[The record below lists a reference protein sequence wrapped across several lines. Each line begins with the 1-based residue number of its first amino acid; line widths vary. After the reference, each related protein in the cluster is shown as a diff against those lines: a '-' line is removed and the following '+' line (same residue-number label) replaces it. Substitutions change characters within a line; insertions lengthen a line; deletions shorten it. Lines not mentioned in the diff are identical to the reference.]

1 MIAAWVTD
9 PLARQR
15 LAAAI
20 REEHRPRRSRRPTI
34 LWCDSG
40 EEVTVAVATRGAT
53 PVIIELAGLGPPDAA
68 STSGSDITRIEALT
82 RTLRDQHPA
91 VPVLLYAPL
100 TAAAS
105 RAVVTL
111 ARAGATN
118 VIIAGHDDLSHSV
131 APILARAASICAAED
146 AYRKLS
152 AVASP
157 AVAAILNYALRYG
170 ARAPTVADAAAALH
184 VHRKTL
190 SAWCHS
196 SGAPS
201 PRVLVTWC
209 RLIIAVERLA
219 DARWPAERV
228 ARVLGFGSGSALA
241 GLIRRH
247 IGLSRTALRE
257 QGSSA
262 VVEMLVRRLAEG
274 RDRIAR
280 ADSSVQSPRA
290 RRPPR
295 RQS

>member
-9 PLARQR
+9 PVARQR
-15 LAAAI
+15 LADAI
-20 REEHRPRRSRRPTI
+20 NEPRPRRSRKPAI

-40 EEVTVAVATRGAT
+40 QEVMVAVTTRGAT
-53 PVIIELAGLGPPDAA
+53 TVIIELAGFGSPDTVSATA
-68 STSGSDITRIEALT
+68 SSIPRIEELVRALHS
-82 RTLRDQHPA
+82 QHPA
-91 VPVLLYAPL
+91 VPVLVYAPL
-100 TAAAS
+100 TASAS

-111 ARAGATN
+111 AHAGVAN
-118 VIIAGHDDLSHSV
+118 VIIAGHDDLNHAV
-131 APILARAASICAAED
+131 GPILARAASVCAAED

-157 AVAAILNYALRYG
+157 GVAAILNYALRYG
-170 ARAPTVADAAAALH
+170 AKAPTVADAAGALH

-190 SAWCHS
+190 AAWCHS

-228 ARVLGFGSGSALA
+228 AQAFGFGSGSALA

-247 IGLSRTALRE
+247 IGLTRAVLRE
-257 QGSSA
+257 QGSGA
-262 VVEMLVRRLAEG
+262 VVEMLARRLFDG
-274 RDRIAR
+274 R
-280 ADSSVQSPRA
+280 
-290 RRPPR
+290 RRMETGG
-295 RQS
+295 

>member
-1 MIAAWVTD
+1 MIAAWVMD
-9 PLARQR
+9 PLARER

-20 REEHRPRRSRRPTI
+20 VGEPRPRRSRGPAI

-40 EEVTVAVATRGAT
+40 EDVMVAVTIRGAT
-53 PVIIELAGLGPPDAA
+53 AVIIELAGFGPSDVA
-68 STSGSDITRIEALT
+68 SATGSDVSRIEELT
-82 RTLRDQHPA
+82 RTLRGEHPA
-91 VPVLLYAPL
+91 VPVLVYAPL

-111 ARAGATN
+111 ARAGVAN
-118 VIIAGHDDLSHSV
+118 VIIAGHDDLNHAV
-131 APILARAASICAAED
+131 GPILARAASACAAED

-157 AVAAILNYALRYG
+157 GVAAILNYPLRYG

-190 SAWCHS
+190 AAWCHAG
-196 SGAPS
+196 GAPS

-209 RLIIAVERLA
+209 RLIVATERLA

-228 ARVLGFGSGSALA
+228 ARAFGFGSGSALA

-247 IGLSRTALRE
+247 VGLGRAELRAR
-257 QGSSA
+257 GSGT

-274 RDRIAR
+274 RRGTETDR
-280 ADSSVQSPRA
+280 
-290 RRPPR
+290 
-295 RQS
+295 

>member
-1 MIAAWVTD
+1 MIAGWVTD

-20 REEHRPRRSRRPTI
+20 GEERRPRRSRGPAI
-34 LWCDSG
+34 LWCDSA
-40 EEVTVAVATRGAT
+40 EAVMASVITRGAT
-53 PVIIELAGLGPPDAA
+53 AVIIELAGFGPADVTSAA
-68 STSGSDITRIEALT
+68 GGDMPSIEELT
-82 RTLRDQHPA
+82 RTLRDQYPA
-91 VPVLLYAPL
+91 VPVLVYAPL

-111 ARAGATN
+111 ARAGVAN

-131 APILARAASICAAED
+131 APILARAASICAAEE

-157 AVAAILNYALRYG
+157 GVAAILNYALRYG
-170 ARAPTVADAAAALH
+170 ARAPAVADAAAALH

-190 SAWCHS
+190 AAWCHS

-209 RLIIAVERLA
+209 RLIIAAERLA

-247 IGLSRTALRE
+247 IGLSRAVLRE
-257 QGSSA
+257 RGSSA
-262 VVEMLVRRLAEG
+262 VVEMLVRRLADG

-280 ADSSVQSPRA
+280 TEPSAKPPRT
-290 RRPPR
+290 RKPPR
-295 RQS
+295 RLA

>member
-9 PLARQR
+9 PVARQR
-15 LAAAI
+15 LAAAVN
-20 REEHRPRRSRRPTI
+20 EPRPRRSRKPAI

-40 EEVTVAVATRGAT
+40 EEVTVAVATRGAAA
-53 PVIIELAGLGPPDAA
+53 VIIALTGFGPPGDASA
-68 STSGSDITRIEALT
+68 TATDIPRIEELV
-82 RTLRDQHPA
+82 RTLDGQHAA
-91 VPVLLYAPL
+91 VPVLVYAPL
-100 TAAAS
+100 TASAS

-111 ARAGATN
+111 ARAGVVN
-118 VIIAGHDDLSHSV
+118 VIIAGHDDLNHAV
-131 APILARAASICAAED
+131 GPILARAASVCAAED

-157 AVAAILNYALRYG
+157 GVAAILNYALRYG

-190 SAWCHS
+190 AAWCHS

-228 ARVLGFGSGSALA
+228 ARAFGFGSGSALA

-247 IGLSRTALRE
+247 VGLGRAELRTR
-257 QGSSA
+257 GSGA

-274 RDRIAR
+274 RPRTETDR
-280 ADSSVQSPRA
+280 
-290 RRPPR
+290 
-295 RQS
+295 

>member
-9 PLARQR
+9 PLARER
-15 LAAAI
+15 FSAAI
-20 REEHRPRRSRRPTI
+20 IEERRPRRSRGPAV

-40 EEVTVAVATRGAT
+40 EEVMVAVTTRGA
-53 PVIIELAGLGPPDAA
+53 VAVVVELTGFGPADTGSA
-68 STSGSDITRIEALT
+68 TGSDLSRIEELT
-82 RTLRDQHPA
+82 RTLRAQHPA
-91 VPVLLYAPL
+91 VPVLVYAPL

-111 ARAGATN
+111 ARAGVVN
-118 VIIAGHDDLSHSV
+118 VIISGHDDLNHAV
-131 APILARAASICAAED
+131 GPILARAASVCAAED
-146 AYRKLS
+146 AYGKLS

-157 AVAAILNYALRYG
+157 GVAAILNYALRYG

-190 SAWCHS
+190 AAWCHS

-219 DARWPAERV
+219 GARWPAERV

-247 IGLSRTALRE
+247 IGLTRAELRE
-257 QGSSA
+257 RGSSI
-262 VVEMLVRRLAEG
+262 VVDILARRLANG
-274 RDRIAR
+274 RDRI
-280 ADSSVQSPRA
+280 P
-290 RRPPR
+290 
-295 RQS
+295 

>member
-1 MIAAWVTD
+1 M
-9 PLARQR
+9 
-15 LAAAI
+15 
-20 REEHRPRRSRRPTI
+20 
-34 LWCDSG
+34 WCDSG
-40 EEVTVAVATRGAT
+40 EEVMVAVVTRGAT
-53 PVIIELAGLGPPDAA
+53 AVIIELAGAGTPDAA
-68 STSGSDITRIEALT
+68 SATGGDVSRIEELT
-82 RTLRDQHPA
+82 RTLHSQHPA
-91 VPVLLYAPL
+91 VPVLVYAPL

-111 ARAGATN
+111 AHAGVAN
-118 VIIAGHDDLSHSV
+118 VIIAGHDDLNHAV
-131 APILARAASICAAED
+131 GPILARAASVCAAED

-157 AVAAILNYALRYG
+157 GVAAILNYALRYG

-190 SAWCHS
+190 AAWCHS

-228 ARVLGFGSGSALA
+228 ARHHGFGSGSALA

-247 IGLSRTALRE
+247 IGLTRAQLRDR
-257 QGSSA
+257 GSGI
-262 VVEMLVRRLAEG
+262 VVEMMARRLADG
-274 RDRIAR
+274 R
-280 ADSSVQSPRA
+280 
-290 RRPPR
+290 RRKEAAG
-295 RQS
+295 